1 MATSVTTCGRPGVSE
16 PGTGSMS
23 FSYKTKAGAT
33 AATAE
38 QQFLEAAQR
47 AALIDAEL
55 QVSCDNGSC
64 LKRLSTLTAFTMTT
78 SVQHGIVGWLISF
91 LGGKG
96 WRAVA
101 KYSFTAEVWCEGSPD
116 SAKPS
121 S

>member
-1 MATSVTTCGRPGVSE
+1 
-16 PGTGSMS
+16 MS

-64 LKRLSTLTAFTMTT
+64 LKRLSTLTAFNMTT
-78 SVQHGIVGWLISF
+78 SVERGFWGWWISF
-91 LGGKG
+91 FGGKG

-101 KYSFTAEVWCEGSPD
+101 KFSFTADVWCEGSPD
-116 SAKPS
+116 SASPS